1 MKLQLKLL
9 LSTSSLSI
17 LFSVVCCLILG
28 GITLA
33 ESEKLLLKNAE
44 NRLTASRNQVAK
56 QVESYFNVIRS
67 QVSTSAKNLMYI
79 DAMEQFTDAFT
90 RQVVTDNDHS
100 SLTRFYQSQFEQKF
114 KSLNPAD
121 NLSVM
126 SLLSSLSDKEKSLQ
140 RAFIAD
146 NPSALGQKD
155 ELTSLNDG
163 SYYADVH
170 AKYHES
176 IRAFQREF
184 GFYDVFLV
192 EPQNGNIV
200 YSVFKEIDYAT
211 SLLHGPFAKS
221 AIAEA
226 FRQSLATKSTYLTD
240 FSAYLPSYNAQ
251 AAFIATPIM
260 KQDRIIGVLIFQLPI
275 DRLNNIMT
283 HNKNWIDSGFG
294 DSGETYLIGHDGL
307 MRSDARFLIEDPT
320 AYYNTMKNVGL
331 PESVIQ
337 KMKTN
342 VTSMG
347 LQPVNTIGAERIKK
361 GETGIAIFNDYRNV
375 SVVSAYQPLKVEGLN
390 WGVLSEIDE
399 EEALRLVTLLE
410 QKMLM
415 SLIVLSIAAL
425 IIGSFAGWVLATT
438 ITSPLRTM
446 LDTVNQLSSGKGD
459 LRIRLPVSGSDE
471 LATLATGV
479 NKFID
484 YLDNTFSSLM
494 ASIIRMQPMS
504 EDVKDINAHLIEYA
518 NNTQE
523 QSVHVQQ
530 QLTDSLSSSR
540 VVDTELANIKTA
552 ATHAS
557 QEVSVG
563 RTTVATTVKQMLALQ
578 QDISSAAEA
587 VNLLEQNANEIVRIV
602 DVIKTIAEQ
611 TNLLALNASIEA
623 ARAGDM
629 GRGFA
634 VVADEVR
641 GLASRTQESTNDVAT
656 MINNITKSTGQ
667 VAIIMKQ
674 SLESTRECAVN
685 VNKTESSWGDIESA
699 MQTIEKYVQTID
711 VAIQGQLHSLSGV
724 SDNFNNMDTSF
735 ENTRQSIELCDHVS
749 IDITKLGAR
758 LRELTDSFE
767 VTNDEY
773 STKRRKMIRKEDEM

>member
-1 MKLQLKLL
+1 
-9 LSTSSLSI
+9 
-17 LFSVVCCLILG
+17 
-28 GITLA
+28 
-33 ESEKLLLKNAE
+33 
-44 NRLTASRNQVAK
+44 
-56 QVESYFNVIRS
+56 
-67 QVSTSAKNLMYI
+67 
-79 DAMEQFTDAFT
+79 
-90 RQVVTDNDHS
+90 
-100 SLTRFYQSQFEQKF
+100 
-114 KSLNPAD
+114 
-121 NLSVM
+121 
-126 SLLSSLSDKEKSLQ
+126 
-140 RAFIAD
+140 
-146 NPSALGQKD
+146 
-155 ELTSLNDG
+155 
-163 SYYADVH
+163 
-170 AKYHES
+170 
-176 IRAFQREF
+176 
-184 GFYDVFLV
+184 
-192 EPQNGNIV
+192 
-200 YSVFKEIDYAT
+200 
-211 SLLHGPFAKS
+211 
-221 AIAEA
+221 
-226 FRQSLATKSTYLTD
+226 
-240 FSAYLPSYNAQ
+240 
-251 AAFIATPIM
+251 
-260 KQDRIIGVLIFQLPI
+260 
-275 DRLNNIMT
+275 
-283 HNKNWIDSGFG
+283 
-294 DSGETYLIGHDGL
+294 
-307 MRSDARFLIEDPT
+307 
-320 AYYNTMKNVGL
+320 
-331 PESVIQ
+331 
-337 KMKTN
+337 MKTN

-410 QKMLM
+410 QKTLM

>member
-1 MKLQLKLL
+1 
-9 LSTSSLSI
+9 
-17 LFSVVCCLILG
+17 
-28 GITLA
+28 
-33 ESEKLLLKNAE
+33 
-44 NRLTASRNQVAK
+44 
-56 QVESYFNVIRS
+56 
-67 QVSTSAKNLMYI
+67 
-79 DAMEQFTDAFT
+79 
-90 RQVVTDNDHS
+90 
-100 SLTRFYQSQFEQKF
+100 
-114 KSLNPAD
+114 
-121 NLSVM
+121 
-126 SLLSSLSDKEKSLQ
+126 
-140 RAFIAD
+140 
-146 NPSALGQKD
+146 
-155 ELTSLNDG
+155 
-163 SYYADVH
+163 
-170 AKYHES
+170 
-176 IRAFQREF
+176 
-184 GFYDVFLV
+184 
-192 EPQNGNIV
+192 
-200 YSVFKEIDYAT
+200 
-211 SLLHGPFAKS
+211 
-221 AIAEA
+221 
-226 FRQSLATKSTYLTD
+226 
-240 FSAYLPSYNAQ
+240 
-251 AAFIATPIM
+251 
-260 KQDRIIGVLIFQLPI
+260 
-275 DRLNNIMT
+275 
-283 HNKNWIDSGFG
+283 
-294 DSGETYLIGHDGL
+294 
-307 MRSDARFLIEDPT
+307 
-320 AYYNTMKNVGL
+320 
-331 PESVIQ
+331 
-337 KMKTN
+337 
-342 VTSMG
+342 
-347 LQPVNTIGAERIKK
+347 
-361 GETGIAIFNDYRNV
+361 
-375 SVVSAYQPLKVEGLN
+375 
-390 WGVLSEIDE
+390 
-399 EEALRLVTLLE
+399 
-410 QKMLM
+410 
-415 SLIVLSIAAL
+415 
-425 IIGSFAGWVLATT
+425 
-438 ITSPLRTM
+438 
-446 LDTVNQLSSGKGD
+446 
-459 LRIRLPVSGSDE
+459 
-471 LATLATGV
+471 
-479 NKFID
+479 
-484 YLDNTFSSLM
+484 
-494 ASIIRMQPMS
+494 MS

-667 VAIIMKQ
+667 VAMIMKQ

>member
-1 MKLQLKLL
+1 M
-9 LSTSSLSI
+9 
-17 LFSVVCCLILG
+17 
-28 GITLA
+28 
-33 ESEKLLLKNAE
+33 
-44 NRLTASRNQVAK
+44 
-56 QVESYFNVIRS
+56 
-67 QVSTSAKNLMYI
+67 
-79 DAMEQFTDAFT
+79 
-90 RQVVTDNDHS
+90 
-100 SLTRFYQSQFEQKF
+100 
-114 KSLNPAD
+114 
-121 NLSVM
+121 
-126 SLLSSLSDKEKSLQ
+126 
-140 RAFIAD
+140 
-146 NPSALGQKD
+146 
-155 ELTSLNDG
+155 
-163 SYYADVH
+163 
-170 AKYHES
+170 
-176 IRAFQREF
+176 
-184 GFYDVFLV
+184 
-192 EPQNGNIV
+192 
-200 YSVFKEIDYAT
+200 
-211 SLLHGPFAKS
+211 
-221 AIAEA
+221 
-226 FRQSLATKSTYLTD
+226 
-240 FSAYLPSYNAQ
+240 
-251 AAFIATPIM
+251 
-260 KQDRIIGVLIFQLPI
+260 
-275 DRLNNIMT
+275 
-283 HNKNWIDSGFG
+283 
-294 DSGETYLIGHDGL
+294 
-307 MRSDARFLIEDPT
+307 
-320 AYYNTMKNVGL
+320 
-331 PESVIQ
+331 
-337 KMKTN
+337 
-342 VTSMG
+342 
-347 LQPVNTIGAERIKK
+347 
-361 GETGIAIFNDYRNV
+361 
-375 SVVSAYQPLKVEGLN
+375 
-390 WGVLSEIDE
+390 
-399 EEALRLVTLLE
+399 TLLE
-410 QKMLM
+410 QKTLM

-667 VAIIMKQ
+667 VAMIMKQ